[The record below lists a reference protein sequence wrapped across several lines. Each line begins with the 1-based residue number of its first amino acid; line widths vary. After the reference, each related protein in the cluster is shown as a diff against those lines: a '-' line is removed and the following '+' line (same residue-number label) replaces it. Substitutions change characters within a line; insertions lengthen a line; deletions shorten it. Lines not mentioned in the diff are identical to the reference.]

1 MICPLFNRYFSP
13 PTFILGALLCACL
26 LWATPGWSQS
36 KTAQNAPPKI
46 VQPSEEVLSITFR
59 QGQLPHVALTSSLV
73 YRILAAEMAA
83 QRGSFL
89 PAANTTIKL
98 ARETSDPRLAK
109 RALELYVAAGN
120 LQGALEAATY
130 WAFLDPRDPEASA
143 TKLALSASAGQ
154 TEGLVQELVKQVNS
168 TPDKATGFARV
179 MGVLNRMNDRA
190 EALKILEQ
198 VLAETKQQNS
208 LIGHMALADVAE
220 SGQDF
225 KRAYSEAQKAQ
236 ALAPRSQD
244 AAMRVLDY
252 GLRVNADQ
260 AIAAARLFAK
270 YNPNARQLR
279 MMLTGRLTEQG
290 DFDGALAELA
300 DMAKASP
307 EDFDLLYLQSQ
318 VAYRAK
324 RLDQSQRFLEQYVA
338 VQTQRGSANE
348 VGATDASNALADAY
362 TMLSRI
368 AEDQQRYDEA
378 IAYLG
383 KIEEPAARYPAR
395 LRQASIRASQGRVD
409 EALRMIDAA
418 SPIDDDERLVGLLTV
433 TQILR
438 EANRNDEA
446 ILRLIEADK
455 KIQNSIEIKYELAML
470 LERQGQ
476 IDKMETYLRQVIALD
491 ANYAQAYNALGY
503 ALADRDKRLPEALT
517 LITRAHELLPQDP
530 FILDSLGWVNFRMGN
545 LPEAVKYLQQ
555 AYDMRPDAEI
565 AAHLGEVFWVQGKK
579 DAARELWLKAVS
591 RDSKNAAL
599 NSTIK
604 RFGVKP

>member
-1 MICPLFNRYFSP
+1 VICPLFNRFSLSSP
-13 PTFILGALLCACL
+13 LIWGLILLACL
-26 LWATPGWSQS
+26 SWASPSWSQARS
-36 KTAQNAPPKI
+36 AQNAPPQI
-46 VQPSEEVLSITFR
+46 VQPTEEVQSITFR
-59 QGQLPHVALTSSLV
+59 QGQLPEVTLTSSLLF
-73 YRILAAEMAA
+73 RILAAEIAA

-89 PAANTTIKL
+89 PAAITTIKL

-120 LQGALEAATY
+120 LPGALESATF

-143 TKLALSASAGQ
+143 TKLALSASAGK
-154 TEGLVQELVKQVNS
+154 TEGLVQELVKQVET
-168 TPDKATGFARV
+168 TPDKVTGFARV

-190 EALKILEQ
+190 EALKILEE
-198 VLAETKQQNS
+198 VLSQTKQQNT
-208 LIGHMALADVAE
+208 LIGYMALADIAE
-220 SGQDF
+220 SGQDY

-252 GLRVNADQ
+252 GLRVNPDH

-270 YNPNARQLR
+270 YNPSARQLR

-300 DMAKASP
+300 DMSKTSP

-338 VQTQRGSANE
+338 VQTQRGNANE
-348 VGATDASNALADAY
+348 TGATGASNALADAY

-368 AEDQQRYDEA
+368 AEDQKRYDEA

-418 SPIDDDERLVGLLTV
+418 NPLDDDERLVGLLTV

-438 EANRNDEA
+438 EANRNDDA

-476 IDKMETYLRQVIALD
+476 IDKMESYLREVIVLD

-517 LITRAHELLPQDP
+517 LIMRAHEILPQDP
-530 FILDSLGWVNFRMGN
+530 FILDSLGWVKFRMGD
-545 LPEAVKYLQQ
+545 LSEAVKYLQQ
-555 AYDMRPDAEI
+555 AYDMRPDPEI
-565 AAHLGEVFWVQGKK
+565 AAHLGEVFWAQGKE
-579 DAARELWLKAVS
+579 DAARSLWLKAVS
-591 RDSKNAAL
+591 RNSNNAGL
-599 NSTIK
+599 NNTMK